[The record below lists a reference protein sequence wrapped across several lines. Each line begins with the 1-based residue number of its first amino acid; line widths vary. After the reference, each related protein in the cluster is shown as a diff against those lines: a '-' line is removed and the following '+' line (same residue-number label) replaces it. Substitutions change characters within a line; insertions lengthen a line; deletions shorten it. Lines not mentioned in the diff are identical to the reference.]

1 MKRDS
6 VLAQRLAWFRSGL
19 ILAAML
25 GLGIVG
31 LNDAAFA
38 RAGETLN
45 AAPRAAVPDG
55 AIVVADKDWKGGKNK
70 GSNWNKNKNK
80 NKNWSGN
87 KNWHPNYNKHNQHW
101 GKGWSNYNNNWNKNW
116 NRRAYVR
123 NWNRRPYY
131 GQFVGGIMLGSLLT
145 ATAVGVVPYA
155 PQPYLCWYWA
165 DPFMYRGYWDY
176 CY

>member
-80 NKNWSGN
+80 NWSGN
-87 KNWHPNYNKHNQHW
+87 KNWHPNYNKH
-101 GKGWSNYNNNWNKNW
+101 YNNTGAK
-116 NRRAYVR
+116 A
-123 NWNRRPYY
+123 
-131 GQFVGGIMLGSLLT
+131 G
-145 ATAVGVVPYA
+145 ATITTTGTRIGTGA
-155 PQPYLCWYWA
+155 PMCATGTA
-165 DPFMYRGYWDY
+165 DPITASSSAGLCSARS
-176 CY
+176 